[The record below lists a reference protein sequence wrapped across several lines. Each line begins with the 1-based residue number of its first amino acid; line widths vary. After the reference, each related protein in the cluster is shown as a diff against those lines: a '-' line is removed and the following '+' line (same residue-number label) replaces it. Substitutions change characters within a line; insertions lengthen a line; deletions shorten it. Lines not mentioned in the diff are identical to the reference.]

1 MPTVRFHREGSTFEC
16 ASGENLRDVAMRADV
31 AIYRSWH
38 AFLNCKGKGK
48 CGSCRIEL
56 ADPTCVQPAERTAA
70 ESRHLDRRFSDAGT
84 RLACQIEV
92 TNDAVVCTQPSR
104 GKKRVETRS
113 FIPRSF

>member
-1 MPTVRFHREGSTFEC
+1 MAFEC
-16 ASGENLRDVAMRADV
+16 APGENLRDVAGRAGV

-56 ADPTCVQPAERTAA
+56 ADPASVQPAERTSA

-84 RLACQIEV
+84 RLACQIEICG
-92 TNDAVVCTQPSR
+92 DAVVRTQATK
-104 GKKRVETRS
+104 GGKRVETRS